1 MIRTAARTLL
11 LSLLAGACLLAAGC
25 GKSDPTSALG
35 QERLV
40 TFGHA
45 WVKGRTPDRT
55 ITPWPEQVATRL
67 GWVVDNLGS
76 SGATSDRINRAVQAY
91 DVSPA
96 DTVVVEPILGDV
108 GRRGPRGLSEYRA
121 NLQAMLRHLT
131 RGTTAPAQVI
141 VLADPPITDWGAF
154 RPKRGGS
161 NRVLASYVEATREI
175 ATAFPVTFVD
185 LGVGWTPD
193 LDVTPVDGAHPS
205 AAGTEKIRDKVAAAI
220 REHAA
225 QTKDAK

>member
-1 MIRTAARTLL
+1 MTRPAARSLL
-11 LSLLAGACLLAAGC
+11 LALLAGACLLAAGC

-35 QERLV
+35 KERLV

-55 ITPWPEQVATRL
+55 VTPWPEQAATQL
-67 GWVVDNLGS
+67 GWTIENLGMN
-76 SGATSDRINRAVQAY
+76 GATSDRIDRAVQAY
-91 DVSPA
+91 DVSAA
-96 DTVVVEPILGDV
+96 DTVVVEPILSDV
-108 GRRGPRGLSEYRA
+108 GRRGVRGLGEYRA
-121 NLQAMLRHLT
+121 DLQTTLHHLT
-131 RGTTAPAQVI
+131 RGTSTPAQVI
-141 VLADPPITDWGAF
+141 VLADPPITDWSAF

-175 ATAFPVTFVD
+175 SAAFPVTFID

-205 AAGTEKIRDKVAAAI
+205 AAGTAKIRDKVVAAI

-225 QTKDAK
+225 QTEDEK